1 MIRKSYKSNAKDI
14 QINIL
19 PMIDIIFVILS
30 FFIISSLYLVKLES
44 IPLDLPKAE
53 TSKNE
58 LNDPI
63 IVSMDIE
70 GKIYINKNYS
80 DKKSFEFD
88 LKKLISKKDKNFI
101 LIRADEEI
109 RYGEFIYVLD
119 ILRKYKNL
127 KIAVST
133 EPNQSSF

>member
-1 MIRKSYKSNAKDI
+1 MRKSFKFYNQDP

-44 IPLDLPKAE
+44 IPLNLPNAE

-63 IVSMDIE
+63 IVSLDKA
-70 GKIYINKNYS
+70 GKIYINKNYVI
-80 DKKSFEFD
+80 KESFERD
-88 LKKLISKKDKNFI
+88 ISKLIGNKKLI
-101 LIRADEEI
+101 LIRADKDI
-109 RYGEFIYVLD
+109 KYGEVIYVLD
-119 ILRKYKNL
+119 ILRKFKNL

-133 EPNQSSF
+133 EPK

>member
-1 MIRKSYKSNAKDI
+1 MRKSFKFYNQDP

-44 IPLDLPKAE
+44 IPLNLPNAE

-63 IVSMDIE
+63 VVSLDIT
-70 GKIYINKNYS
+70 GNIYINKNYS
-80 DKKSFEFD
+80 AKESFERD
-88 LKKLISKKDKNFI
+88 ISKLITNKKLV
-101 LIRADEEI
+101 LIRADKDI
-109 RYGEFIYVLD
+109 KYGEVIYVLD
-119 ILRKYKNL
+119 ILRKFKNL

-133 EPNQSSF
+133 EPK

>member
-1 MIRKSYKSNAKDI
+1 MIRKSYKSKEKDI

-44 IPLDLPKAE
+44 IPLNLPKAE

-88 LKKLISKKDKNFI
+88 LKKLISKQDKNFV
-101 LIRADEEI
+101 LIRADKEI
-109 RYGEFIYVLD
+109 RYGEFIFVLD
-119 ILRKYKNL
+119 ILRKYQNL
-127 KIAVST
+127 RIAVST
-133 EPNQSSF
+133 ESN

>member
-1 MIRKSYKSNAKDI
+1 MRKSFKFYNQDP

-44 IPLDLPKAE
+44 IPLNLPNAE

-63 IVSMDIE
+63 VVSLDTT
-70 GKIYINKNYS
+70 GNIYINKNYS
-80 DKKSFEFD
+80 AKESFERD
-88 LKKLISKKDKNFI
+88 ISKLITNKKLV
-101 LIRADEEI
+101 LIRADKDI
-109 RYGEFIYVLD
+109 KYGEVIYVLD
-119 ILRKYKNL
+119 ILRKFKNL

-133 EPNQSSF
+133 EPK

>member
-1 MIRKSYKSNAKDI
+1 MIRKSYKSNEKDI

-63 IVSMDIE
+63 IVSMNIE

-101 LIRADEEI
+101 LIRADKEI

-133 EPNQSSF
+133 EPNQ